1 MLWDIVVQFRNVI
14 PLLRPMTLAC
24 LQQAYQL
31 ADVLFFIITPYG
43 PRHAG
48 SPPPPRPPPPSP
60 FQRAH
65 CTFCD
70 SSLLAVDLLSY
81 VLGHLSL
88 LFSGQV
94 MIVQRHPVERVKPRV
109 EGERGCA
116 KVRTH

>member
-1 MLWDIVVQFRNVI
+1 
-14 PLLRPMTLAC
+14 MTLAC

-31 ADVLFFIITPYG
+31 ADVLFLLLFLMAHVMLAAHPH
-43 PRHAG
+43 PDR
-48 SPPPPRPPPPSP
+48 SPSP